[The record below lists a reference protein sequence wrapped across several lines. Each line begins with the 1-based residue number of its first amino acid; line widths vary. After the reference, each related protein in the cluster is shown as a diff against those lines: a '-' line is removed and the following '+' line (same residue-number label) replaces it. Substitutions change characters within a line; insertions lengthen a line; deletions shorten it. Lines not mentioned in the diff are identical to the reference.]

1 MANTKKILTSNFSP
15 PVTVSIHQPN
25 YIPWLGFFEKVIN
38 SDIYV
43 VFDDV
48 QYPRGKDFANRNQI
62 KTNNGKLWLTI
73 PIKDKGSLK
82 KWTDVEYIDNG
93 WKDKHLKN
101 IESFYK
107 KSKYFEEYYSELVNI
122 FSVQHDFL
130 IDLNV
135 DLIRFVLDKLNIE
148 TKIVFSSNIK
158 TDKTG
163 LEKIIHILKE
173 LKATHYISG
182 AGDGSKRY
190 IDENEF
196 KNNNIELVWQDYKHP
211 QYKQLHGEFIPYLTI
226 LDLLFNEGTNS
237 RDII

>member
-1 MANTKKILTSNFSP
+1 MANTKKILTGNFSP
-15 PVTVSIHQPN
+15 SVTVSIHQPN

-62 KTNNGKLWLTI
+62 KTNAGKLWLTI
-73 PIKDKGSLK
+73 PIKDKGTLK
-82 KWTDVEYIDNG
+82 PWNKTQYIDNG
-93 WKDKHLKN
+93 WKNKHLKN

-107 KSKYFEEYYSELVNI
+107 KSPYFEKYYNGIVKIFQPEYEY
-122 FSVQHDFL
+122 L

-135 DLIRFVLDKLNIE
+135 ALIKFILKQLEAE
-148 TKIVFSSNIK
+148 TKIILSSDIK

-163 LEKIIHILKE
+163 LDKILHILKE

-190 IDENEF
+190 INEAEF
-196 KNNNIELVWQDYKHP
+196 KNNNIELIWQEYDHP
-211 QYKQLHGEFIPYLTI
+211 KYSQLHGEFIPYLTI
-226 LDLLFNEGTNS
+226 LDLLFNEGKNS

>member
-1 MANTKKILTSNFSP
+1 MANTKKILTGNFSP

-82 KWTDVEYIDNG
+82 KWKDVEYIDNG

-196 KNNNIELVWQDYKHP
+196 SNNKIELIWQDYKHP

>member
-1 MANTKKILTSNFSP
+1 MINTKKFLTGNFSP

-25 YIPWLGFFEKVIN
+25 YIPWLGFFDKIMN

-43 VFDDV
+43 IFDDV

-82 KWTDVEYIDNG
+82 KWNNIQYIDNG

-107 KSKYFEEYYSELVNI
+107 KTKYFEKYYTELVKI
-122 FSVQHDFL
+122 FSSKHDYL

-135 DLIRFVLDKLNIE
+135 DLIKFILQQL
-148 TKIVFSSNIK
+148 NIK
-158 TDKTG
+158 TKIIYSSDIETNKTG
-163 LEKIIHILKE
+163 LDKILHILNE
-173 LKATHYISG
+173 LNATHYISG
-182 AGDGSKRY
+182 TGDGSKRY
-190 IDENEF
+190 IDEKEF
-196 KNNNIELVWQDYKHP
+196 SNNNIELIWQEYNHP
-211 QYKQLHGEFIPYLTI
+211 KYKQLHGEFIPYLTI

-237 RDII
+237 KDII